1 MPLRPLNRLKTSGLF
16 VFWNKIVHLFQPLAL
31 GCTLARPS
39 HGRSGRGL
47 LRNWVRQRPTTRLRQ
62 LWGILRNNQLQEI
75 SNVLC
80 WRASAFAALRVFEFA
95 RALPPISNPGIRA
108 EVRASAP
115 PLFSRPPCNFVPT
128 IASLEQGCV
137 ALDMPAP
144 CASLAKIYKET
155 H

>member
-62 LWGILRNNQLQEI
+62 LWGILRTTSYRKSLTCFVGERRHSPRYEFSSLPGPAPLFRI
-75 SNVLC
+75 
-80 WRASAFAALRVFEFA
+80 RASARRCAPVRLRFF
-95 RALPPISNPGIRA
+95 
-108 EVRASAP
+108 
-115 PLFSRPPCNFVPT
+115 
-128 IASLEQGCV
+128 
-137 ALDMPAP
+137 PAP
-144 CASLAKIYKET
+144 LVTSFPLL
-155 H
+155 HL